1 MYVSAIVLAA
11 GRGLRFKSKIPK
23 PLIEINSQPVIIYS
37 LNALSRNPEIKDII
51 LVVNRKNLRGIAR
64 TIKKYRIPKIKE
76 IVLGG
81 KERQDSVVKGL
92 QSIDPKTGL
101 VLIHDAVRPF
111 IDKRIIS
118 SVIKEAKKSQAAIVG
133 VPVKGTIKEVVMR
146 HALCVARKTID
157 RRNLWEIQ
165 TPQVFKKDLILAAYK
180 KFGKSKVTDDAML
193 VEKMGVKVSIVRGSY
208 KNIKITTPEDLIIA
222 RAIARRWKAE

>member
-11 GRGLRFKSKIPK
+11 GRGLRFRSKISK

-37 LNALSRNPEIKDII
+37 LNALSRYPEIKDII
-51 LVVNRKNLRGIAR
+51 LVVNQKNLKGIAR

-81 KERQDSVVKGL
+81 KERQDSVAKGL

-118 SVIKEAKKSQAAIVG
+118 SVIKEAKKSQAAIAG
-133 VPVKGTIKEVVMR
+133 IPVKATIKKAVVNR
-146 HALCVARKTID
+146 SSLIVHKTLDRK
-157 RRNLWEIQ
+157 NLWEIQ
-165 TPQVFKKDLILAAYK
+165 TPQVFKKDLILGAYK

-193 VEKMGVKVSIVRGSY
+193 VEKMGVEVSIVRGSD

-222 RAIARRWKAE
+222 KAIAKSL